1 MPGINSTADSTAA
14 PFDPYELKDVVGGTI
29 RNPYPAMHALCRESP
44 VHVGPIDLGEG
55 AETPDPTKPA
65 PVTVFGF
72 DEVVQVLRDS
82 ETYSSTIYEEIMGM
96 VMGRTILQMDEP
108 EHRTIR
114 TLVASSFRSKMLER
128 WEEDLVALVVNE
140 LIDTFIDEGRTDL
153 VRSVTFNF
161 PVQVIARIL
170 GLPREDYPKF
180 QRWALELTSVAANWE
195 RGIAASA
202 ALRDYFAD
210 VMAERRAAPGDDLI
224 SDLVRAEVEGKRLN
238 DEEIFSFLRLLLPAG
253 VETTYRAS
261 GSMLF
266 ALLEDRDQFDA
277 LYADRSLFPQA
288 FEEVVRW
295 EPPVTVILRR
305 ATRDAELAGV
315 AIEEGADIALLIG
328 AANRDERKYPD
339 PDRYDMFREQRQHV
353 GFGFGVHVCL
363 GMHLAR
369 MESRI
374 ADQHPARPPRALR
387 VGPGGRAAAHRGSGL
402 PLAALPAGG
411 LPRRGVVSGAWA
423 GEPTRCRTQRPSW
436 ASGRPSSPSTSTGPR
451 ASWPPRRWWPRCVTP
466 ASPPPRS
473 TACPRSPWRRP
484 TRSPWPRR
492 SGRGTSP
499 TSPRWAS
506 AVAPA
511 APPSAT
517 PPWPSPPARPTWWWP
532 GARASG
538 ATGPLGPGRPRR
550 RASRSRRSGRG
561 PSACCARWTR
571 WPCWPAAT
579 CTSTGPAA
587 RTWPRWPWRCGPT
600 PTGTR
605 PR

>member
-1 MPGINSTADSTAA
+1 MPGRNSTADSTAA

-29 RNPYPAMHALCRESP
+29 RNPYPAMQALRRESP

-55 AETPDPTKPA
+55 AEVADPTKPA

-82 ETYSSTIYEEIMGM
+82 ETYSSTIYEEIVGM

-108 EHRTIR
+108 EHRSVR

-128 WEEDLVALVVNE
+128 WEEDLVARVVNE

-170 GLPREDYPKF
+170 GLPREDYPRF

-195 RGIAASA
+195 RGVAASV

-315 AIEEGADIALLIG
+315 PIEEGADIALLIG
-328 AANRDERKYPD
+328 AANRDERKYQD

-369 MESRI
+369 MESRV
-374 ADQHPARPPRALR
+374 ALDTLFDR
-387 VGPGGRAAAHRGSGL
+387 LGPFL
-402 PLAALPAGG
+402 LD
-411 LPRRGVVSGAWA
+411 
-423 GEPTRCRTQRPSW
+423 
-436 ASGRPSSPSTSTGPR
+436 
-451 ASWPPRRWWPRCVTP
+451 
-466 ASPPPRS
+466 
-473 TACPRSPWRRP
+473 
-484 TRSPWPRR
+484 
-492 SGRGTSP
+492 
-499 TSPRWAS
+499 
-506 AVAPA
+506 PA
-511 APPSAT
+511 APYPHIEGLAFR
-517 PPWPSPPARPTWWWP
+517 SPLSLPVIF
-532 GARASG
+532 
-538 ATGPLGPGRPRR
+538 
-550 RASRSRRSGRG
+550 
-561 PSACCARWTR
+561 
-571 WPCWPAAT
+571 AA
-579 CTSTGPAA
+579 G
-587 RTWPRWPWRCGPT
+587 
-600 PTGTR
+600 
-605 PR
+605 